1 MKKDKTMTF
10 FSLSRRPLMIA
21 AMITATSMTP
31 LLAAEDVEVVD
42 PTTGETVALSEIDIS
57 ALSEED
63 RQNIGDQLAEL
74 GVSPRGRPDL
84 SDVEVV
90 DPTTGETVALGDIDK
105 ESLSEEDRQDIGDQ
119 LAELGFAPGPR
130 GGRSAEAEGDGE
142 TEVGEEGGRAAPG
155 RGAPGRGGEGR
166 GGEGRGGPRD

>member
-1 MKKDKTMTF
+1 
-10 FSLSRRPLMIA
+10 MIA

-42 PTTGETVALSEIDIS
+42 PTTGETVALSEIDVS

-130 GGRSAEAEGDGE
+130 GGRSADADGDGE

-166 GGEGRGGPRD
+166 GGEGRGGSRD